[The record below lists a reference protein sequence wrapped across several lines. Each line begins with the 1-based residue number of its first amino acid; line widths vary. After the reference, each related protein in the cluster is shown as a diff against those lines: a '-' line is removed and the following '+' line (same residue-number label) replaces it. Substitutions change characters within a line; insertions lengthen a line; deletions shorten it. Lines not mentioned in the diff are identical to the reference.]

1 MPSNDAIVYMKN
13 IVKVYPDG
21 TVALRGVD
29 FEVKKGEIHGLL
41 GENGAGKTTLM
52 KILSGLL
59 RPTSGEIYIR
69 GRKVHFKSAS
79 EALKHGIGMVHQH
92 LALVP
97 AFTAYENIILGLP
110 GKMISRKKIEELME
124 TTGLKVP
131 LDAKVEDLPFGVR
144 QRIEILKMLY
154 RNVDVLI
161 LDEPT
166 TNLTPIETKELFETL
181 RNLKKQGKTIIFI
194 THKLRE
200 VLEVTDRVTVL
211 RRGKVV
217 GVVETSKATPE
228 MLAKMMVGREVVF
241 RIEKKPGHPGEPV
254 LIVKD
259 LWVRSDLGGWAVKGV
274 SFAVYSGEIFGIAGV
289 EGNGQ
294 SELVE
299 AITGLRRVE
308 KGQVILM
315 GKDVTNKPPSEL
327 YRMGLGHI
335 PEDRQK
341 LGLVLDMSVAE
352 NSILGIHRLKKFIGK
367 LLNMK
372 WRNINAHAKNIIKE
386 FEIVAPGVRAPA
398 RSLSGGNQQK
408 LVVGRELSK
417 APIVIVAAQP
427 TRGLDVAATEYI
439 RKILVKMR
447 DEGKAVLLV
456 SADLDEVLQLS
467 DRVAIMYEGEFM
479 GVAKPEELTEEQI
492 GLMMGG
498 YRMDQLKNNS
508 PSRETVKAS

>member
-1 MPSNDAIVYMKN
+1 MASGSPIVYMKN

-29 FEVKKGEIHGLL
+29 LEVRQGEIHGLL

-69 GRKVHFKSAS
+69 GQKVYFKSAS

-110 GKMISRKKIEELME
+110 SKQISREKIEKLME
-124 TTGLKVP
+124 ETGLKVP
-131 LDAKVEDLPFGVR
+131 LNARVEDLPFGVR

-166 TNLTPIETKELFETL
+166 TNLTPIETKELFQTL
-181 RNLKKQGKTIIFI
+181 RKLKEQGKTIIFI

-200 VLEVTDRVTVL
+200 VLETTDRVTVL

-228 MLAKMMVGREVVF
+228 TLAKMMVGREVVF
-241 RIEKKPGHPGEPV
+241 RIEKKPAQPGEPV
-254 LIVKD
+254 LVVKD

-294 SELVE
+294 TELVE

-308 KGQVILM
+308 KGKVMLL
-315 GKDVTNKPPSEL
+315 GEDVTNKPPSEL

-335 PEDRQK
+335 PEDRHK
-341 LGLVLDMSVAE
+341 LGLVLDMAVAE
-352 NSILGIHRLKKFIGK
+352 NSVLGIHRLKQFIGK
-367 LLNMK
+367 LFNIK
-372 WRNINAHAKNIIKE
+372 WKNVNRYARDIIE
-386 FEIVAPGVRAPA
+386 RFEIVAPGVKAPA

-417 APIVIVAAQP
+417 SPAVIVAAQP

-439 RKILVKMR
+439 RKLLIKMR
-447 DEGKAVLLV
+447 DEGKAVLLI

-479 GVAKPEELTEEQI
+479 GIAKPEELTEEQI

-498 YRMDQLKNNS
+498 YHMEQIKQGS
-508 PSRETVKAS
+508 GKPAQAQT

>member
-1 MPSNDAIVYMKN
+1 MASDSPIVYMKN

-29 FEVKKGEIHGLL
+29 LEVRQGEIHGLL

-69 GRKVHFKSAS
+69 GQKVYFKSAS

-110 GKMISRKKIEELME
+110 GKQISREKIEKLME
-124 TTGLKVP
+124 ETGLKVP
-131 LDAKVEDLPFGVR
+131 LNARVEDLPFGVR

-166 TNLTPIETKELFETL
+166 TNLTPIETKELFQTL
-181 RNLKKQGKTIIFI
+181 RKLKEQGKTIIFI

-200 VLEVTDRVTVL
+200 VLETTDRVTVL

-228 MLAKMMVGREVVF
+228 TLAKMMVGREVIF
-241 RIEKKPGHPGEPV
+241 RIEKKPAQPGEPV
-254 LIVKD
+254 LVVKD
-259 LWVRSDLGGWAVKGV
+259 LWVRSDLEGWAVKGV

-294 SELVE
+294 TELVE

-308 KGQVILM
+308 KGKVMLL
-315 GKDVTNKPPSEL
+315 GEDVTNKPPSEL

-335 PEDRQK
+335 PEDRHK
-341 LGLVLDMSVAE
+341 LGLVLDMTVAE
-352 NSILGIHRLKKFIGK
+352 NSVLGIHRLKQFIGK
-367 LLNMK
+367 LFNMK
-372 WRNINAHAKNIIKE
+372 WKNVNRYARDIIE
-386 FEIVAPGVRAPA
+386 RFEIVAPGVKAPA

-417 APIVIVAAQP
+417 SPAVIVAAQP

-439 RKILVKMR
+439 RKLLIKMR
-447 DEGKAVLLV
+447 DEGKAVLLI

-479 GVAKPEELTEEQI
+479 GIAKPEELTEEQI

-498 YRMDQLKNNS
+498 YHMEQIKQGS
-508 PSRETVKAS
+508 GKPAQAQT